1 MSRPVER
8 TWLALNSFFAA
19 VDKYPDNATIAGME
33 SEPSQ
38 HESEEKISLE
48 SGPFFPA
55 GQSDLIEYTT
65 VERMASAYQEGIARI
80 RKATAELH
88 EAQEL
93 IVKAFGDGYHFSL
106 RYHHMSDNISIS
118 PECWRDIE
126 REFHRAAWSAILAKT
141 GIYKVMSSKRAQ
153 ELREALGEY
162 GGKRACFRSGD
173 DGGDDGLC
181 DPRDPLNAF
190 PPITPETITQV
201 VKGYASSATEFL
213 EEAVKQ
219 EYDYWKPSPYNCRER
234 RKYKR
239 NDEFVL
245 GKRIIRSYMVTTGWG
260 GKFRIQYGQSE
271 EHCTALD
278 NIFHMLDGKK
288 GLEGYRGP
296 FVDTVNASQ
305 TGAGETDYF
314 RFKCHLNGNLHLEFK
329 RLDLLALFNR
339 IAGRNRLHGKCET
352 EEETDRRR
360 WVGGE

>member
-1 MSRPVER
+1 M
-8 TWLALNSFFAA
+8 
-19 VDKYPDNATIAGME
+19 VDKYPDRDTIADME
-33 SEPSQ
+33 GVATQQDPVGSAEPVEQ
-38 HESEEKISLE
+38 PENARLE

-162 GGKRACFRSGD
+162 GGKRTYFRDSNGD
-173 DGGDDGLC
+173 AVLS

-260 GKFRIQYGQSE
+260 GKFRIQYGQPE

-296 FVDTVNASQ
+296 FVDTVNASA

-314 RFKCHLNGNLHLEFK
+314 KFKCHLNGNLHLEFK

-339 IAGRNRLHGKCET
+339 VAGRNRLPGKCET
-352 EEETDRRR
+352 EAETERRG
-360 WVGGE
+360 WGGQ